1 MDSTRI
7 ADLPENITM
16 TNTSPF
22 PSMDQSYGMQ
32 GRGGGGGIPQAQQMP
47 TYSAN
52 IDMTNSMPPTNYV
65 QMNVHPNPYGNG
77 NMPGQVNSIGL
88 PQQTHATK
96 PSNNP
101 YVIPGEQPP
110 HLAHLPQHQLP
121 SRDIPQ
127 DTGSYNHDPEI
138 TPNYIPPAKTQTEF
152 VQEYEDAHARTIQEK
167 KRQKRAIQTLDDV
180 FLEIRIPMIV
190 ALLYMVFQ
198 SPVFQTVI
206 FKKLSFMG
214 VYGPD
219 GNINMM
225 GMFVKSIIFGAAYYG
240 LDKIVEYVR

>member
-1 MDSTRI
+1 MESTRI

-16 TNTSPF
+16 TNTTAF
-22 PSMDQSYGMQ
+22 PSMDQSYG
-32 GRGGGGGIPQAQQMP
+32 RGGMSQGQQMP

-52 IDMTNSMPPTNYV
+52 IDMANAMPPTNYV

-77 NMPGQVNSIGL
+77 KIQNQVNSIGL

-101 YVIPGEQPP
+101 YVLPGEQPP

-138 TPNYIPPAKTQTEF
+138 TPNYIPPTKNPTEF
-152 VQEYEDAHARTIQEK
+152 VQEYEDAYARTVNEK
-167 KRQKRAIQTLDDV
+167 KRQKRAIQSIDDV
-180 FLEIRIPMIV
+180 FLEIRIPLIV

-198 SPVFQTVI
+198 SPVFHTMF

-219 GNINMM
+219 GNANMM
-225 GMFVKSIIFGAAYYG
+225 GMMVKSAIFGAAYYG

>member
-16 TNTSPF
+16 TNTTPF
-22 PSMDQSYGMQ
+22 PPMDQSYGGRNGMGQ
-32 GRGGGGGIPQAQQMP
+32 GPQMP
-47 TYSAN
+47 TYSPSLE
-52 IDMTNSMPPTNYV
+52 MSNSMPPTNYV

-77 NMPGQVNSIGL
+77 NIQTQINSIGL
-88 PQQTHATK
+88 PQQTHTTK

-101 YVIPGEQPP
+101 YVLPGEQPP

-138 TPNYIPPAKTQTEF
+138 TPNYIPPAKTTTEF
-152 VQEYEDAHARTIQEK
+152 VKEYEDAHARTIQEK
-167 KRQKRAIQTLDDV
+167 KRQKRAIQSIDDV
-180 FLEIRIPMIV
+180 FLEIRIPLIV

-198 SPVFQTVI
+198 SPVFHTLV
-206 FKKLSFMG
+206 FKKFSFLG
-214 VYGPD
+214 IYSAD
-219 GNINMM
+219 GNTNML
-225 GMFVKSIIFGAAYYG
+225 GMMVKSAIFGAAYYG